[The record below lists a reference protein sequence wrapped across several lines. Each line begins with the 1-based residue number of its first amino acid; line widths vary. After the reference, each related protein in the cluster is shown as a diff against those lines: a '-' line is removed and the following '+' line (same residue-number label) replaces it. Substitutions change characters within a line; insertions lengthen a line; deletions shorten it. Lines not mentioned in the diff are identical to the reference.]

1 MKFKG
6 LIAATFTPMH
16 ADGKINVSAIPL
28 IVERLIA
35 HKISGIYICGS
46 TGEGH
51 SLSVADRKKI
61 TESYSEAVDGR
72 IKIIINVGHNSIEDA
87 CELARHANMI
97 QADAISAA
105 PPVYY
110 RLRSEDQLIKTF
122 EKITQ
127 AAPKLPFYYY
137 HIPGLTGFKF
147 DMEEFLRLSSQRLP
161 SLCGIK
167 FTSPDI
173 HEYQS
178 CLNMSGGKYQILYG
192 MDEMLLSGLAAGAEC
207 VIGSTYNFMAP
218 LYHEIMNDFKNGDL
232 KSAAQHQL
240 EAVKIIKTFLKY
252 DSLPAQKAIM
262 KMVGADCGPVGLPL
276 INLKP
281 EEERK
286 LKEELENSTLF
297 QWSAVEK
304 AGNKPVIN

>member
-6 LIAATFTPMH
+6 LIAATFTPMTQ
-16 ADGKINVSAIPL
+16 DGKINVSAIPA

-35 HKISGIYICGS
+35 HNISGIYICGS

-51 SLSVADRKKI
+51 SLSVRDRKLV
-61 TESYSEAVDGR
+61 TESYTHAVNGR
-72 IKIIINVGHNSIEDA
+72 MKIIINVGHNSIEDA
-87 CELARHANMI
+87 CDLTRHARFIN
-97 QADAISAA
+97 ADAISAA

-110 RLRSEDQLIKTF
+110 KLRSEDQLIKTF
-122 EKITQ
+122 EKITEE
-127 AAPKLPFYYY
+127 APELPFYYY
-137 HIPGLTGFKF
+137 HIPAMTGFKF
-147 DMEEFLRLSSQRLP
+147 DMEEFLRLSSSRLP
-161 SLCGIK
+161 SLQGIK

-207 VIGSTYNFMAP
+207 MIGSTYNFMAP
-218 LYHEIMNDFKNGDL
+218 LYHEIMGNFKNGDL

-252 DSLPAQKAIM
+252 DSLPSQKAIM
-262 KMVGADCGPVGLPL
+262 RMVGVDCGPVGLPL
-276 INLKP
+276 VDLKSQ
-281 EEERK
+281 EVDK
-286 LKEELENSTLF
+286 LREELNLTTLF
-297 QWSAVEK
+297 HWSSVK
-304 AGNKPVIN
+304 AQTL

>member
-16 ADGKINVSAIPL
+16 AEGKVNVSAIPS

-35 HKISGIYICGS
+35 HNISGIYICGS

-51 SLSVADRKKI
+51 SLSLADRKRI
-61 TESYSEAVDGR
+61 AESYTEAVNGR
-72 IKIIINVGHNSIEDA
+72 IKIIINVGHNSIDDA
-87 CELARHANMI
+87 CELTRHARHI

-110 RLRSEDQLIKTF
+110 NIRSEDQLIKTF
-122 EKITQ
+122 EKITE
-127 AAPKLPFYYY
+127 AVPELPFYYY
-137 HIPGLTGFKF
+137 HIPALTGFKL
-147 DMEEFLRLSSQRLP
+147 DMEEFLKLSAQRLP
-161 SLCGIK
+161 SLKGIK
-167 FTSPDI
+167 FTSPAI

-178 CLNMSGGKYQILYG
+178 CLNMSNGKYQILYG

-207 VIGSTYNFMAP
+207 MIGSTYNFMAP
-218 LYHEIMNDFKNGDL
+218 LYHKIIEDFNRGDVD
-232 KSAAQHQL
+232 SAAQHQL

-262 KMVGADCGPVGLPL
+262 RMVGVDCGPVGLPL
-276 INLKP
+276 VDLKP
-281 EEERK
+281 KEEKK
-286 LKEELENSTLF
+286 LKEELEKTELF
-297 QWSAVEK
+297 KWSSVEK
-304 AGNKPVIN
+304 ASKPSVV